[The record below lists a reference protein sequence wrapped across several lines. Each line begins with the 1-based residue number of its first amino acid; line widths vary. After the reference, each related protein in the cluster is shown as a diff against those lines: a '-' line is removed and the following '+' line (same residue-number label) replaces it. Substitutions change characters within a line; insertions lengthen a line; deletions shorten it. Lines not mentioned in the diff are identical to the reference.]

1 MTLSNIEMT
10 WASAGALSLLFL
22 GFAMIGCGVN
32 VCWLRLRRGGAAK
45 PQKRAPRAW

>member
-10 WASAGALSLLFL
+10 WASAGALSLLVISLF
-22 GFAMIGCGVN
+22 MIGCGVN
-32 VCWLRLRRGGAAK
+32 VCWLRFTPRGSEK